1 MREEQW
7 RKIKG
12 TLIFVVGILLLLY
25 PLFTDLYSGTIQD
38 NKWADYKN
46 APTEDVA
53 ENPAIGNDSGAE
65 GTEQNQEP
73 RKFTEALLK
82 IPTIDVSAIVIPGTS
97 QAVLKKALGWYEQS
111 AYPGEGN
118 TAIAGHRTMHGAFF
132 RNLHRLAPG
141 DIILLE
147 YEGYVYRYR
156 VGKVYQV
163 KNEDWSVIESCDYTA
178 LTLTTCVKGDTEHRQ
193 VVRAVFCDKEI
204 KGE

>member
-1 MREEQW
+1 MQEEQW

-12 TLIFVVGILLLLY
+12 TIIFVLGIMLVLY
-25 PLFTDLYSGTIQD
+25 PLFTDLYSGTVQD

-46 APTEDVA
+46 AQTEDSA
-53 ENPAIGNDSGAE
+53 ENPAVENAS
-65 GTEQNQEP
+65 EQNQEP

-82 IPTIDVSAIVIPGTS
+82 IPTIDLSTVVVPGTS
-97 QAVLKKALGWYEQS
+97 QDILKKALGWYEQS
-111 AYPGEGN
+111 ALPGEGN
-118 TAIAGHRTMHGAFF
+118 TAIAGHRTMHGGFF
-132 RNLHRLAPG
+132 RNLHRLTPG

-163 KNEDWSVIESCDYTA
+163 QNDDWSVIEPCDYTA

-204 KGE
+204 KGD